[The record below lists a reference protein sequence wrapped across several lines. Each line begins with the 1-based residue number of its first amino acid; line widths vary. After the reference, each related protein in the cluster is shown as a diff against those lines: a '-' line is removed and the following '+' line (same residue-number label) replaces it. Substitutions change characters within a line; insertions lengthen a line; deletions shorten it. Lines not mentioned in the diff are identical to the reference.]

1 MSSHADGNQ
10 SEIDRSKI
18 PAHIAVIMD
27 GNGRWAKRRGL
38 PRAAG
43 HKAGVKAIKR
53 TVEAAHALGISYL
66 TLYAFSAENWSRPA
80 DEVARL
86 MQLILETLRNEL
98 EDLERQNVRLNIIGH
113 WRELDPDIVSQI
125 EEAVDRTSNNTAGT
139 LTLALNYSGRQE
151 IVDVA
156 RGLAESS
163 AEGKIAPIEIDEA
176 VFAAGLGTAGLPPLD
191 LLIRTSGEMRIS
203 NFLLWEIAYSEF
215 WVTPDYWPD
224 FGAKQLEQAVSDFQK
239 RRRRYGTLNEG
250 D

>member
-80 DEVARL
+80 DEVAGL

-98 EDLERQNVRLNIIGH
+98 EDLERQNVRLNIIGR

>member
-66 TLYAFSAENWSRPA
+66 TLYAFSTENWSRPA
-80 DEVARL
+80 DEVAGL

-98 EDLERQNVRLNIIGH
+98 EDLERQNVRLNIIGR

-176 VFAAGLGTAGLPPLD
+176 IFAAGLGTAGLPPLD